1 MGAKCPMVLIDN
13 GFVLN
18 VCPFRTT
25 LTIGLDVE
33 TITPPHLTFTAYDNI
48 SRKVMGTFKAPYK
61 IGPIETIM
69 KFHVMKITPNY
80 KLLLGRA
87 LLHPIRAILTSLHQ
101 KMKISWNGGIV
112 VVLSDGEI
120 LVPVYGLEETGS
132 ELQMSGIEFVNKAN
146 YGLKDESYASDLVS
160 YCSHEMIAMMENMGY
175 IPGIGIGKE
184 GK

>member
-1 MGAKCPMVLIDN
+1 MVLIDI
-13 GFVLN
+13 GFAMN

-33 TITPPHLTFTAYDNI
+33 TIIPPPLTVRAYDNT
-48 SRKVMGTFKAPYK
+48 SRKVMGTFKAPCK

-69 KFHVMKITPNY
+69 EFHVMKIAPNY

-87 LLHPIRAILTSLHQ
+87 LLHPIGAIPSSLHQ

-112 VVLSDGEI
+112 VVLRDGEI
-120 LVPVYGLEETGS
+120 LLPVYGLEEKGS

-184 GK
+184 RK

>member
-1 MGAKCPMVLIDN
+1 MVLIDI
-13 GFVLN
+13 GFAMN

-33 TITPPHLTFTAYDNI
+33 TIIPPPLTVRAYDNT
-48 SRKVMGTFKAPYK
+48 SRKVMGTFKAPCK

-87 LLHPIRAILTSLHQ
+87 LLHPIGAIPSSLYQ

-112 VVLSDGEI
+112 VMLSDGEI
-120 LVPVYGLEETGS
+120 LLPVYGLKEKGS
-132 ELQMSGIEFVNKAN
+132 ELQMSGVEFVNKAN
-146 YGLKDESYASDLVS
+146 YGLKDESYTSDLVS
-160 YCSHEMIAMMENMGY
+160 CCSHEMIAMMENMGY